1 MLTISQTGI
10 GDTTQLLW
18 LQESL
23 EQHVSTWGPANP
35 GLQSEG
41 APSLPIQV
49 FCSIWGCSKQ
59 NKNIA
64 SLSAMPPTLWQKETQ
79 SNANIHA
86 ELILRHYLRKRVLW
100 TSNLVCIWTK
110 LYKKDNKYILILWQN
125 MGDLLSRV
133 MWRVELKVM
142 RWSKF
147 ATLVWLP
154 DLLAGTYCDVGND
167 DDDGRWW
174 WSWKTQTEKQKSL
187 L

>member
-1 MLTISQTGI
+1 MLTVSQTDI
-10 GDTTQLLW
+10 GDINQLLW

-49 FCSIWGCSKQ
+49 FWSIWDCSKK
-59 NKNIA
+59 NKTLLSFQRCPLLCDKRKP
-64 SLSAMPPTLWQKETQ
+64 SLTRTFMLNWSCAIIWGNVCCEQVTW
-79 SNANIHA
+79 
-86 ELILRHYLRKRVLW
+86 
-100 TSNLVCIWTK
+100 CIWTK
-110 LYKKDNKYILILWQN
+110 LYKKDNKYITILLQN
-125 MGDLLSRV
+125 MGDLLTWV

-154 DLLAGTYCDVGND
+154 DLLAGTNCDVGND
-167 DDDGRWW
+167 DGRRW
-174 WSWKTQTEKQKSL
+174 WSWKAQ
-187 L
+187 